1 MILSG
6 LGFNGVDSFSMILSG
21 LAFKGKSSSSTSILK
36 TFLSSISTS
45 TKLLFVVVVVV
56 VSGGGGAVV
65 DVGIGLNPLW
75 DDRMCLSRLSSWW
88 KAEKNG
94 KTAD

>member
-1 MILSG
+1 
-6 LGFNGVDSFSMILSG
+6 MILSG

-36 TFLSSISTS
+36 TFLSSIST
-45 TKLLFVVVVVV
+45 KLLFVVLVVV
-56 VSGGGGAVV
+56 VSGGGGVVV

-75 DDRMCLSRLSSWW
+75 DDRMCLSKLSSWW

-94 KTAD
+94 KQPIKAVFSQFM

>member
-6 LGFNGVDSFSMILSG
+6 LGFNGVDSFSMILSE

-36 TFLSSISTS
+36 TFLSSTS
-45 TKLLFVVVVVV
+45 TKLLFVVVVDV
-56 VSGGGGAVV
+56 VSGGGGVAVV
-65 DVGIGLNPLW
+65 VGIGLKPLW
-75 DDRMCLSRLSSWW
+75 DERMCLSRLSSWW

-94 KTAD
+94 KIAD